1 MNAGKRKRF
10 LHHEGEMNAASLQ
23 STLEKIL
30 NGEGRFKTVK
40 GNKLP
45 ALVSA
50 QPEPEK
56 KEDL

>member
-10 LHHEGEMNAASLQ
+10 LHHEGDMTASSLQ

-50 QPEPEK
+50 QPEEK
-56 KEDL
+56 KEEL

>member
-1 MNAGKRKRF
+1 
-10 LHHEGEMNAASLQ
+10 MNAASLQ
-23 STLEKIL
+23 ATLEKIL